1 MAEQER
7 FCAAVWPRLVAALAH
22 YCGDVHVAEELVQ
35 EALVRACR
43 RWPHVSQ
50 LSSPEGWTYRVA
62 VNLANSMLRRQR
74 AERRAYAR
82 HGPAEPLARSVGV
95 EDQQAVDAALRSLT
109 DRQREVVI
117 LRFLLDLSVEQTA
130 ELLGRRPGAVRAL
143 THRAITRLRSSI
155 DVADPA
161 SEEANDVT

>member
-1 MAEQER
+1 M
-7 FCAAVWPRLVAALAH
+7 WPRLVAALAH

-35 EALVRACR
+35 EALVRACQ

-62 VNLANSMLRRQR
+62 VNLANSRLRRQR

-82 HGPAEPLARSVGV
+82 HGPTEPLASPVAV
-95 EDQQAVDAALRSLT
+95 EDQRAVDAALRSLT

-130 ELLGRRPGAVRAL
+130 QLLGRRPGAVRAL
-143 THRAITRLRSSI
+143 THRAITRLRSLI
-155 DVADPA
+155 DGADLA